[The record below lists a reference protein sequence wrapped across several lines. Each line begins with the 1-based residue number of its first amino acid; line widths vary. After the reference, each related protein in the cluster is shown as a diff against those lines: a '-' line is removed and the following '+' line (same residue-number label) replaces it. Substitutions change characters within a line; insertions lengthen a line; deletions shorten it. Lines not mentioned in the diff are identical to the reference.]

1 MSAVPQTTSL
11 GDFEVTPEL
20 DLALDIL
27 ALCARHD
34 HAARDA
40 LYQALAFKIE
50 RFVQQYCRRYRLP
63 GRVTDLDDV
72 AQEAYLVFCDLLQRW
87 PGERSFAGY
96 FFHLFPWRLARAANQ
111 LEWGRAAA
119 QDPEPLDE
127 SLLAAPDDALTL
139 VDAGAGLPAL
149 ERAVL
154 ELRVDYGMTAEETA
168 GTLGVTARTV
178 YRAWARTR
186 RNLGAAG
193 YTGGGRRR
201 PVCASTKE
209 EWGWG
214 R

>member
-1 MSAVPQTTSL
+1 M
-11 GDFEVTPEL
+11 
-20 DLALDIL
+20 
-27 ALCARHD
+27 
-34 HAARDA
+34 
-40 LYQALAFKIE
+40 
-50 RFVQQYCRRYRLP
+50 
-63 GRVTDLDDV
+63 
-72 AQEAYLVFCDLLQRW
+72 
-87 PGERSFAGY
+87 
-96 FFHLFPWRLARAANQ
+96 
-111 LEWGRAAA
+111 
-119 QDPEPLDE
+119 
-127 SLLAAPDDALTL
+127 
-139 VDAGAGLPAL
+139 
-149 ERAVL
+149 L